1 MPDEMVSLHSRYESE
16 SRYPELSAKPADKRP
31 LIIGIV
37 VAVALILIFGAIG
50 VWLFLNPAS
59 AAVLRD
65 IFIIFLGLGVFLI
78 ILLLIALVVI
88 SIYLVIKINDLIHL
102 VDREIRPVL
111 NKLLQTSTT
120 VQGTATFI
128 GEHAVRPVITTVSTV
143 AGIRA
148 VFRALFQR

>member
-1 MPDEMVSLHSRYESE
+1 
-16 SRYPELSAKPADKRP
+16 
-31 LIIGIV
+31 
-37 VAVALILIFGAIG
+37 LILIFGGIG

-88 SIYLVIKINDLIHL
+88 AIYLVIKINDLIHL

-120 VQGTATFI
+120 VQGTASFI
-128 GEHAVRPVITTVSTV
+128 SEHAVRPVITTASIV